1 MDPLRDYF
9 DGIKDAPV
17 PARLLAET
25 PPEAFVRRLAV
36 NLAWATAGLAL
47 VLLVSSM
54 PASPNSATASVEA
67 RELSTRMA
75 LRMETGR

>member
-9 DGIKDAPV
+9 EGIKDAPV

-25 PPEAFVRRLAV
+25 PPEAFVRRLTV

-47 VLLVSSM
+47 VLLVSSLPAM
-54 PASPNSATASVEA
+54 PDTMAASVSA
-67 RELSTRMA
+67 RELSRRVA
-75 LRMETGR
+75 LRTEAGR